1 MKEKPRIQ
9 LQTPKYPSKNYTI
22 KNYSAGLTIPDVKQ
36 GISTLKNRIRELAI
50 NSLPLHSKELIL
62 NLI

>member
-36 GISTLKNRIRELAI
+36 GSSTLKNRII
-50 NSLPLHSKELIL
+50 DTIGLI
-62 NLI
+62 